1 MTEQEYSTGD
11 YRTIKDDYGEL
22 TQRLS
27 NRSAWVNVSRKIN
40 GVTFLVGNQL
50 KTIDFLLAFKAAEVT
65 FRLNIMDD
73 RIELYGGL
81 PLLPEV
87 STPISD
93 IHEHVLFNW
102 LYDVGMT
109 GEDKMKRAVSQA
121 SAMNAYHPIKEYLDG
136 LVWDGNDYLAALF
149 NKLTFENKESGE
161 AFFKRWFIGSVAKII
176 EQGQN
181 FMLVIDGP
189 QGIGKSYLVR
199 WLCPLPKYFIE
210 GAVQPDDKDSYKRL
224 MSSWIWE
231 VGELEGTTRRSDR
244 AALKDFITRQ
254 EITMRVAYGR
264 HDITKPASAS
274 LVGTINEDGAGF
286 LNDPTGSR
294 RFAVTKLTSINYDYT
309 KINKDQLWAQIY
321 ALYKAGEAWELTPD
335 ERKLQVDSNNSYE
348 ADSPVEQYLNL
359 HFSWN
364 IDDSNDQKN
373 FMSSIEI
380 LETLK
385 LAGLYGN
392 DRANLMEIS
401 TVLKR
406 EGLQKKRVRGMTGF
420 YGLVKNNI
428 ISGNYAHL
436 EAKNADLSLKNADL
450 ADLENSFFGKN
461 LHE

>member
-1 MTEQEYSTGD
+1 MTEYNAGD
-11 YRTIKDDYGEL
+11 FRTVTDDYGEL
-22 TQRLS
+22 TQQMSR
-27 NRSAWVNVSRKIN
+27 RGAWVNISRTIN
-40 GVTFLVGNQL
+40 DITFLVGKNL
-50 KTIDFLLAFKAAEVT
+50 KTVDFLLAFKAAGIV
-65 FRLNIMDD
+65 FRLNVMDD
-73 RIELYGGL
+73 RIELFGGL

-87 STPISD
+87 SIPISD
-93 IHEHVLFNW
+93 IHEHVIINW

-109 GEDKMKRAVSQA
+109 GEDKMKRAISQA
-121 SAMNAYHPIKEYLDG
+121 AAMNAYHPIKEYLQG
-136 LVWDGNDYLAALF
+136 LRWDGKDRLVALF
-149 NKLTFENKESGE
+149 SCFDFENVE
-161 AFFKRWFIGSVAKII
+161 AGKVFFKRWLIGTVAKIM

-189 QGIGKSYLVR
+189 QGIGKSYLAR

-210 GAVQPDDKDSYKRL
+210 GAVHPDDKDSYKRL
-224 MSSWIWE
+224 MSNWIWE

-274 LVGTINEDGAGF
+274 LIGTINEDGAGF

-294 RFAVTKLTSINYDYT
+294 RFAVTKMVDLDYKYT
-309 KINKDQLWAQIY
+309 EIDKDQLWAQIY
-321 ALYKAGEAWELTPD
+321 ALYKGGESWELTSQ
-335 ERKLQVDSNNSYE
+335 ERKLQVESNNSYE

-359 HFSWN
+359 HFEWD
-364 IDDSNDQKN
+364 IDDSNSQKN
-373 FMSSIEI
+373 FVPSIEI
-380 LETLK
+380 LDTLK

-406 EGLQKKRVRGMTGF
+406 EGLQKKRVKGMTGF
-420 YGLVKNNI
+420 YGIVKLLRS
-428 ISGNYAHL
+428 SGNYAHL
-436 EAKNADLSLKNADL
+436 EAKNADL
-450 ADLENSFFGKN
+450 ADLESSFFGKN